1 MIVELT
7 AEIEALREQLRLKE
21 LECQQLQSDVIN
33 AKRIAMDELVEMEG
47 KKAAK
52 VKRTFQYVSSS
63 TITEYLE
70 QLTAMESQK

>member
-21 LECQQLQSDVIN
+21 LECKQLYSDAIN
-33 AKRIAMDELVEMEG
+33 AKRIAINELIEMEG

-52 VKRTFQYVSSS
+52 VKRTFQYVSNV

-70 QLTAMESQK
+70 KLNALEV